1 MALIGTLRDKM
12 TKWVVGFIT
21 VAILAFIL
29 NDLFGNGP
37 KSVFG
42 GSDDEVGEI
51 AGTSISREQYQ
62 AFVQERENNYIM
74 SMGRQPGEKERP
86 TLQSQAWELLVVEHA
101 IKPQFEKTGV
111 KVTADEVWDMVQGK
125 NVDENVKQSFQD
137 SAGNFDRKRV
147 VQYINNFNS
156 PAPVGNQQMLAQWQE
171 GKYRWSMFQ
180 KDLGL
185 GRERIKYENLL
196 IKTNYVT
203 EAESERDYHT
213 QNDVAEVRYLYV
225 PFFAISD
232 SLVKPTDSQL
242 RDYFNKNKE
251 KYKAKE
257 TRNLSYVTFPV
268 MPSSTDSL
276 TLKEEATKIASDFRT
291 VADDSVFAASNTEGS
306 TPYSKY
312 TIATLPTLLSNDPSS
327 IKAGNLIGPFLE
339 GGNYKIVK
347 VVKVGTDTIFNAKA
361 NHILIKWENETAEA
375 KKVAKEKATKIL
387 KDIKGGASFSDRARE
402 FSADK
407 SNSDRGGELAWFP
420 SGQMVK
426 PFQNAVFNAK
436 KTGLLGDLVET
447 QFGYHIID
455 VTNLKDN
462 TSYTV
467 ATIELTI
474 TPSDETQNAA
484 FLKAQTFGA
493 NLSGVDAF
501 KEKAKK
507 ENLIVQEAN
516 DLGTAERRIGNLG
529 DARQMVTWLYRDG
542 KIGKVSDVFD
552 LEDDYVVGV
561 MTGETEEGYKAFDKV
576 KEEITPIVKNQLKG
590 EKIIEKLN
598 AQKGTLDEI
607 AKVFGTDASVNSSS
621 DLKLNSNSLPSVGLD
636 AKAVGIA
643 FSLEN
648 GKRSKAFAGENG
660 VLIIE
665 AQNKTLAPAVGDYTM
680 FKNQLLQ
687 GLNGKSGYGIV
698 QAIKEVSKIEDKR
711 YKFF

>member
-12 TKWVVGFIT
+12 TKWVVGFIS

-37 KSVFG
+37 RSILG
-42 GSDDEVGEI
+42 GSDDEVAEI
-51 AGTSISREQYQ
+51 AGTSVSREQYQ

-74 SMGRQPGEKERP
+74 SFGRQPGERERP
-86 TLQSQAWELLVVEHA
+86 TLQQQAWELLVVEHA

-125 NVDENVKQSFQD
+125 NVDENVKQSFTD

-171 GKYRWSMFQ
+171 GKYRWNLFQ
-180 KDLGL
+180 KELGL

-203 EAESERDYHT
+203 EAESERDYHL
-213 QNDVAEVRYLYV
+213 QNDVAEVKYLFV
-225 PFFAISD
+225 PFYTISD
-232 SLVKPTDSQL
+232 SLVKPTESQL
-242 RDYFNKNKE
+242 RNYYDKNKA

-268 MPSSTDSL
+268 VPSSSDSL
-276 TLKEEATKIASDFRT
+276 KLKEEATKIASDFRT
-291 VADDSVFAASNTEGS
+291 VTEDSVFAVSNTEGS
-306 TPYSKY
+306 TPYTKY
-312 TIATLPTLLSNDPSS
+312 SIATLPPLLSNDPSG
-327 IKAGNLIGPFLE
+327 IKPGNVMGPFLE

-347 VVKVGTDTIFNAKA
+347 VVKIGTDTTYNAKA
-361 NHILIKWENETAEA
+361 SHILIKWENETTEGKKAA
-375 KKVAKEKATKIL
+375 KDKARKIL
-387 KDIKGGASFSDRARE
+387 NEIKGGAKFADKARE
-402 FSADK
+402 FGTDGTASQ
-407 SNSDRGGELAWFP
+407 GGDLGWFA
-420 SGQMVK
+420 SGKMVK
-426 PFQNAVFNAK
+426 PFEKAVFNASRK
-436 KTGLLGDLVET
+436 GLLGDLVET

-455 VTNLKDN
+455 VTNVKDN

-467 ATIELTI
+467 ASVELTI

-484 FLKAQTFGA
+484 FLQAQTFAA

-501 KEKAKK
+501 KEKAKN
-507 ENLIVQEAN
+507 ENLNVADAN

-529 DARQMVTWLYRDG
+529 DARQLVTWLYRDG
-542 KIGKVSDVFD
+542 KVGKTSDVFD
-552 LEDDYVVGV
+552 LEDEYVVAV

-576 KEEITPIVKNQLKG
+576 KEVITPFVKNAMKG

-598 AQKGTLDEI
+598 SQKGSLDEI
-607 AKVFGTDASVNSSS
+607 AKAFGNDASVNSSS

-636 AKAVGIA
+636 ASAVGTI

-648 GKRSKAFAGENG
+648 GKRSKPFASENG
-660 VLIIE
+660 VLIVE
-665 AQNKTLAPAVGDYTM
+665 LQNKTLAPAIGEYAI
-680 FKNQLLQ
+680 FKAQLLQ
-687 GLNGKSGYGIV
+687 GLNAKSNAGIV
-698 QAIKEVSKIEDKR
+698 QAIKDVSKIEDKR

>member
-12 TKWVVGFIT
+12 TKWVVGF
-21 VAILAFIL
+21 VAIAILSFIL

-37 KSVFG
+37 RSIFG
-42 GSDDEVGEI
+42 GTDDEVGEI

-62 AFVQERENNYIM
+62 TFVQERENNYTM
-74 SMGRQPGEKERP
+74 SMGRQPGERERP

-171 GKYRWSMFQ
+171 GKYRWSLFQ
-180 KDLGL
+180 KELGL

-203 EAESERDYHT
+203 EAEAERDYHT
-213 QNDVAEVRYLYV
+213 QSDVAEVKYLYV

-232 SLVKPTDSQL
+232 SLVKPSDSQL
-242 RDYFNKNKE
+242 RDYHNKNKE
-251 KYKAKE
+251 KYKATE

-268 MPSSTDSL
+268 VASPADSAK
-276 TLKEEATKIASDFRT
+276 LKENAAKIAADFKT
-291 VADDSVFAASNTEGS
+291 VTEDSVFAVANTEGT

-312 TIATLPTLLSNDPSS
+312 TIATLPTFLSNAPSS
-327 IKAGNLIGPFLE
+327 IQAGNVIGPFLE
-339 GGNYKIVK
+339 GDNYKIVK
-347 VVKVGTDTIFNAKA
+347 VVKVGTDTTYNAKA
-361 NHILIKWENETAEA
+361 SHILIKWENETPEG
-375 KKVAKEKATKIL
+375 KKAAKEKARKIL
-387 KDIKGGASFSDRARE
+387 SDIKAGAKFADKARE
-402 FSADK
+402 FGTDGTAS
-407 SNSDRGGELAWFP
+407 RGGDLGWFP

-426 PFQNAVFNAK
+426 PFQKAVFDAK
-436 KTGLLGDLVET
+436 RTGLLGDVVET

-455 VTNLKDN
+455 VTHLKDN
-462 TSYTV
+462 ASYTV
-467 ATIELTI
+467 ASVELAI
-474 TPSDETQNAA
+474 APGDETQNAA
-484 FLKAQTFGA
+484 FLKAQTFSA
-493 NLSGVDAF
+493 DLKSVEAF
-501 KEKAKK
+501 KERAKK
-507 ENLIVQEAN
+507 ENLNVQEAN

-529 DARQMVTWLYRDG
+529 EARQMVTWLYRDG

-552 LEDDYVVGV
+552 LENEYVVAV
-561 MTGETEEGYKAFDKV
+561 MTGETEEGRKPLEKV
-576 KEEITPIVKNQLKG
+576 KEEVTRIVKNQLKG
-590 EKIIEKLN
+590 EQIIEKLN

-607 AKVFGTDASVNSSS
+607 AKAFGTDASVNSSS

-636 AKAVGIA
+636 AKAVGVA

-648 GKRSKAFAGENG
+648 GKRTNPFAGENG

-665 AQNKTLAPAVGDYTM
+665 LQNKTVAPAMGDYTM
-680 FKNQLLQ
+680 FKTQLLQ
-687 GLNGKSGYGIV
+687 GLNGKSGLGIA
-698 QAIKEVSKIEDKR
+698 QAIKEVSKIKDKR